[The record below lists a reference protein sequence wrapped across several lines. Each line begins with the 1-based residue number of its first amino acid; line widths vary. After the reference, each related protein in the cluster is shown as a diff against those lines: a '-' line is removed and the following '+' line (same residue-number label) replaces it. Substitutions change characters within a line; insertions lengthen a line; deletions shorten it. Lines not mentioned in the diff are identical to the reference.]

1 VPSAAAL
8 HGQAAL
14 AAWHQQEKARCAR
27 AIGEPKAS
35 RSPVH
40 DVRIRAH
47 AHRPPRAA
55 PTRPQLVRSERS
67 PLQRSDHCLS
77 LAARA
82 ALKAAKAAAKKV
94 KLAFDQGVDSWL
106 RRLRHDDGG
115 GPGNGG
121 GLGGGHPL
129 LA

>member
-1 VPSAAAL
+1 VITTHRRACVCRSGFRKFVRERAKKRGARKRCAHFEDGSAL
-8 HGQAAL
+8 TTQCPRCDKGQ
-14 AAWHQQEKARCAR
+14 HARCLRLQHCTA
-27 AIGEPKAS
+27 KQ
-35 RSPVH
+35 RSPPGINK
-40 DVRIRAH
+40 RK
-47 AHRPPRAA
+47 
-55 PTRPQLVRSERS
+55 Q
-67 PLQRSDHCLS
+67 
-77 LAARA
+77 ARA